1 MGPVSTLGLLLLLVA
16 CASCASNEN
25 YGINLFK
32 DYLRNGKEYET
43 ILNGEIPPKY
53 LCEPSLSAL
62 QTEINQIFNLFLR
75 VLRTGSILDF
85 YRASPSLLLPEG
97 GGTKRNQ
104 FWRSELLSR
113 WAKLAQALN
122 GCCLQVWAAGRWR
135 RTGRLNSLTLLGIW
149 RWFGPLQHERSSRRE
164 TWEKAKIRDQRR
176 HRPRKLS
183 SHGPPSR
190 RVVPMT

>member
-104 FWRSELLSR
+104 FWRS
-113 WAKLAQALN
+113 
-122 GCCLQVWAAGRWR
+122 VGRR
-135 RTGRLNSLTLLGIW
+135 EVEED
-149 RWFGPLQHERSSRRE
+149 GPLEFPDVARDMAVVRPIAAR
-164 TWEKAKIRDQRR
+164 TFLAKRDVGEGEDQRSKEAPAKKALFSWPAEPPR
-176 HRPRKLS
+176 RPDDLRYT
-183 SHGPPSR
+183 HPPHAL
-190 RVVPMT
+190 

>member
-53 LCEPSLSAL
+53 LY
-62 QTEINQIFNLFLR
+62 
-75 VLRTGSILDF
+75 F

-104 FWRSELLSR
+104 FWRS
-113 WAKLAQALN
+113 
-122 GCCLQVWAAGRWR
+122 VGRR
-135 RTGRLNSLTLLGIW
+135 EVEED
-149 RWFGPLQHERSSRRE
+149 GPLEFPDVARDMAVVRPIAAR
-164 TWEKAKIRDQRR
+164 TFLAKRDVGEGEDQRSKEAPAKKALFSWPAEPPR
-176 HRPRKLS
+176 RPDDLRYT
-183 SHGPPSR
+183 HPPHAL
-190 RVVPMT
+190 

>member
-53 LCEPSLSAL
+53 LY
-62 QTEINQIFNLFLR
+62 
-75 VLRTGSILDF
+75 F

-104 FWRSELLSR
+104 FWRS
-113 WAKLAQALN
+113 
-122 GCCLQVWAAGRWR
+122 VGRR
-135 RTGRLNSLTLLGIW
+135 EVEED
-149 RWFGPLQHERSSRRE
+149 GPLEFPDVARGRYPLLHKLVHFITSSAWPLKANTFRQRHSISVRE
-164 TWEKAKIRDQRR
+164 
-176 HRPRKLS
+176 
-183 SHGPPSR
+183 G
-190 RVVPMT
+190 